1 MIALGDHQPPR
12 DGADAALD
20 QARMLVEHDALDPG
34 IAQQRLGPGQA
45 DDIVGAQQL
54 FHRAPESQRRKP
66 TSEAGVGSRH
76 RVMPHRMRRI
86 SAAGHRRGDLRPRG
100 GPLTRG
106 GIFCSLAAR
115 AIHFPPA
122 RPCAPPSEE
131 NPVAPVPIVD
141 RDREGAPPSL
151 EPLFRLLS
159 GDLDRVNALIVER
172 MDSPVALIPQLAGH
186 IVSAGGKR
194 LRPMLTLGCARLCGY
209 RGDDHLALAAA
220 VEFIHTATLLH
231 DDVVD
236 ASDLRR
242 GRDTANAVWGNK
254 PAVLVGDF
262 LFARSFQLMV
272 EVGSLRILD
281 ILSRAAAVIAEGEV
295 HQLITAN
302 DTATTEAAYLE
313 VIEAK
318 TAALFA
324 AASRIGAVLA
334 DRPVEEDAALGR
346 YGRNLGIPY
355 QLVDDMLDFS
365 AHPSEFGKS
374 VGDDFRDGK
383 ITLPIVLA
391 YARGDGEER
400 AFWRRTLE
408 QGEQGPGDL
417 ERALRLV
424 ERHGALAETRARAR
438 AYAAAAVEALSPF
451 PATHLRRALAE
462 AAAFATERGF

>member
-1 MIALGDHQPPR
+1 MPAPAADRASSPEPRLLRCNQGAGAAMIALGDHQPPR
-12 DGADAALD
+12 DRADAALD
-20 QARMLVEHDALDPG
+20 DARMLVEHEALDPG

-54 FHRAPESQRRKP
+54 FHRAPRSRHRKP
-66 TSEAGVGSRH
+66 TSETGVGSRH

-86 SAAGHRRGDLRPRG
+86 SAAGHRRRDLPPGVRH
-100 GPLTRG
+100 LTRCD
-106 GIFCSLAAR
+106 ILCSLAAGR
-115 AIHFPPA
+115 INFAPA
-122 RPCAPPSEE
+122 RPCAAPSEE

-141 RDREGAPPSL
+141 RDREGPPPSL

-172 MDSPVALIPQLAGH
+172 MDSPVAL
-186 IVSAGGKR
+186 
-194 LRPMLTLGCARLCGY
+194 
-209 RGDDHLALAAA
+209 
-220 VEFIHTATLLH
+220 
-231 DDVVD
+231 
-236 ASDLRR
+236 
-242 GRDTANAVWGNK
+242 
-254 PAVLVGDF
+254 
-262 LFARSFQLMV
+262 
-272 EVGSLRILD
+272 
-281 ILSRAAAVIAEGEV
+281 IAEGEV

-334 DRPVEEDAALGR
+334 DRPVEEEEALGR
-346 YGRNLGIPY
+346 FGRNLGIAY
-355 QLVDDMLDFS
+355 QLIDDMLDFS

-424 ERHGALAETRARAR
+424 ERHGALAETLARAR
-438 AYAAAAVEALSPF
+438 AYASDAIEALSPI
-451 PATHLRRALAE
+451 
-462 AAAFATERGF
+462 